1 MAVKIIKQVNIKATF
16 PSGRVVGGFTNVLP
30 TLVDVPF
37 QIWVSEKHDGSEV
50 NSVIINPL
58 LAETVELEVQYETHS

>member
-16 PSGRVVGGFTNVLP
+16 PGGRVVDGFTNVLP
-30 TLVDVPF
+30 TLANVPF
-37 QIWVSEKHDGSEV
+37 QVWVSEKHDGSEV

-58 LAETVELEVQYETHS
+58 LAETVDFEIQYETPE